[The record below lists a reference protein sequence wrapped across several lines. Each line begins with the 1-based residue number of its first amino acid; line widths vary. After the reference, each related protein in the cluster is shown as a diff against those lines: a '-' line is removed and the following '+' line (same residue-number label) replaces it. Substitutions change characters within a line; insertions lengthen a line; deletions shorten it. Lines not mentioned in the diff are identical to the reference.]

1 MSRPNLG
8 IRDRPI
14 SFAGESLPVRLW
26 AARLHLSPRALRDRL
41 ATGWPVEQA
50 LTTPPVRERQ
60 RTADG
65 TFVREADR

>member
-14 SFAGESLPVRLW
+14 SFAGESLPVRE
-26 AARLHLSPRALRDRL
+26 S
-41 ATGWPVEQA
+41 
-50 LTTPPVRERQ
+50 Q
-60 RTADG
+60 RTVDG